1 MPWRDQLRL
10 GWKVI
15 RWLYWPSGWP
25 VWTNVTIWICTAVI
39 LACIATGITWGI
51 IGATVICGAVG
62 FVMEKDS
69 RL

>member
-1 MPWRDQLRL
+1 MRL

-25 VWTNVTIWICTAVI
+25 VWANVTIWICTAAI

-51 IGATVICGAVG
+51 IGAAVICGAVG